1 MQYFVIG
8 ADGQKYG
15 PVDLETLNAWAA
27 EGRVNGATQ
36 VESAEN
42 GARGLA
48 SQVPGII
55 LPQAAAPV
63 YTPPASTPAHPVQ
76 PMQSEYVRPNQYG
89 GQPTAADLG
98 GFNGGAFLLNWI
110 WALNHRY
117 YLGLLCLVP
126 CVGFFMA
133 IYMGIKGNEIA
144 WNSGR
149 FSSVQDMKA
158 CQSIWLKWG
167 LGLLAL
173 WLVIYIPIIISG
185 GGR

>member
-15 PVDLETLNAWAA
+15 PVDLETLNSWAA

-36 VESAEN
+36 IESAEN

-63 YTPPASTPAHPVQ
+63 YTPPASTPPSAQ
-76 PMQSEYVRPNQYG
+76 PMQSAYVRPNQYG
-89 GQPTAADLG
+89 SQPTEADLK
-98 GFNGGAFLLNWI
+98 GFNGGAFLLSWV

-117 YLGLLCLVP
+117 YLGLLALIPCL
-126 CVGFFMA
+126 GLAMQ
-133 IYMGIKGNEIA
+133 IYLGIKGNEIA
-144 WNSGR
+144 WESGR
-149 FSSVQDMKA
+149 FSTVDDMRA

-167 LGLLAL
+167 LGILVAYII
-173 WLVIYIPIIISG
+173 LVIINLSL